1 MSKIINTIIHA
12 TSGLL
17 FIIIGIIYI
26 IRNYTVYTLSFKLLG
41 ILTLI
46 SSLLK
51 LINLI
56 LKRKKILTNIL
67 DIFLNTIL
75 GILFINKPNLF
86 IYLSTK
92 IFSMYA
98 LIQSLCGFINLIIY
112 KQDKLKGKIYILTT
126 STLSLML
133 SITLMFSKDTNSIY
147 VCYIIGLYL
156 ILYGIT
162 IISSSIL
169 TKTKIVLPLPIIFTM
184 FLPNILIKRILKG
197 INPKKINNKQDQDLE
212 ILIHLSKTGS
222 ASLGH
227 VEIAFQ
233 DKIYSYACYNYLQ
246 RYLFG
251 GIGDGI
257 IGIFDKNSY
266 IKYCVEEKNRFILSY
281 GMKLTKEQKEKVTS
295 TINNL
300 ITKDTTIWYPEIKY
314 YLDGLITKKPFDQM
328 ANQIYL
334 RSDATFYR
342 FTKGKYKT
350 FFVLR
355 TNCASC
361 VDNILNALG
370 TKFLSIEG
378 IISPG
383 TYYSYLE
390 KEYNKKKSKITSK
403 TLYTKEL
410 INNLNYTY
418 KKRKPI
424 NK

>member
-56 LKRKKILTNIL
+56 LKRKKVLTNIL

-147 VCYIIGLYL
+147 ICYIIGLYL

-197 INPKKINNKQDQDLE
+197 INPKKINNNQDQDLE

-227 VEIAFQ
+227 VEFAFE
-233 DKIYSYACYNYLQ
+233 DKVYSYACYNYLN
-246 RYLFG
+246 RRLFG

-257 IGIFDKNSY
+257 FGIFDKKAY
-266 IKYCVEEKNRFILSY
+266 LKYCICEKNRFILSY
-281 GMKLTKEQKEKVTS
+281 GVKLTNKEKENVTKEIDKLIS
-295 TINNL
+295 TN
-300 ITKDTTIWYPEIKY
+300 TEIWYPEIKY
-314 YLDGLITKKPFDQM
+314 YEDGLIEKKDFNEM
-328 ANQIYL
+328 ANKIYKH
-334 RSDATFYR
+334 ANGKFYR

-355 TNCASC
+355 TNCATC
-361 VDNILNALG
+361 VDNIFNAIG
-370 TKFLSIEG
+370 TKIINLEG

-390 KEYNKKKSKITSK
+390 KEYHKKNSKIISK

-410 INNLNYTY
+410 IEKLNYKY
-418 KKRKPI
+418 VKRK
-424 NK
+424 

>member
-56 LKRKKILTNIL
+56 LKRKKVLTNIL

-126 STLSLML
+126 STLSLMR

-147 VCYIIGLYL
+147 ICYIIGLYL

-197 INPKKINNKQDQDLE
+197 INPKKINNNQDQDLE

-227 VEIAFQ
+227 VEFAFE
-233 DKIYSYACYNYLQ
+233 DKVYSYACYNYLN
-246 RYLFG
+246 RRLFG

-257 IGIFDKNSY
+257 FGIFDKKAY
-266 IKYCVEEKNRFILSY
+266 LKYCICEKNRFIISY
-281 GMKLTKEQKEKVTS
+281 GVKLTNKEKENVTKEIDKLIS
-295 TINNL
+295 TN
-300 ITKDTTIWYPEIKY
+300 TEIWYPEIKY
-314 YLDGLITKKPFDQM
+314 YEDGLIEKRDFNEM
-328 ANQIYL
+328 ANKIYKH
-334 RSDATFYR
+334 ANGKFYR

-355 TNCASC
+355 TNCATC
-361 VDNILNALG
+361 VDNIFNAIG
-370 TKFLSIEG
+370 TKIINLEG

-390 KEYNKKKSKITSK
+390 KEYHKKNSKIISK

-410 INNLNYTY
+410 IEKLNYKY
-418 KKRKPI
+418 VKRK
-424 NK
+424 

>member
-17 FIIIGIIYI
+17 FIIIGIIYK

-56 LKRKKILTNIL
+56 LKRKKVLTNIL

-147 VCYIIGLYL
+147 ICYIIGLYL

-197 INPKKINNKQDQDLE
+197 INPKKINNNQDQDLE

-227 VEIAFQ
+227 VEFAFE
-233 DKIYSYACYNYLQ
+233 DKVYSYACYNYLN
-246 RYLFG
+246 RRLFG

-257 IGIFDKNSY
+257 FGIFDKKAY
-266 IKYCVEEKNRFILSY
+266 LKYCICEKNRFIISY
-281 GMKLTKEQKEKVTS
+281 GVKLTNKEKENVTKEIDKLIS
-295 TINNL
+295 TN
-300 ITKDTTIWYPEIKY
+300 TEIWYPEIKY
-314 YLDGLITKKPFDQM
+314 YEDGLIEKKDFNEM
-328 ANQIYL
+328 ANKIYKH
-334 RSDATFYR
+334 ANGKFYR

-355 TNCASC
+355 TNCATC
-361 VDNILNALG
+361 VDNIFNAIG
-370 TKFLSIEG
+370 TKIINLEG

-390 KEYNKKKSKITSK
+390 KEYHKKNSKIISK

-410 INNLNYTY
+410 IEKLNYKY
-418 KKRKPI
+418 VKRK
-424 NK
+424 

>member
-1 MSKIINTIIHA
+1 MSKIINTIIHT

-56 LKRKKILTNIL
+56 LKRKKVLTNIL

-147 VCYIIGLYL
+147 ICYIIGLYL

-197 INPKKINNKQDQDLE
+197 INPKKINNNQDQDLE

-233 DKIYSYACYNYLQ
+233 GKIYSYACYNYLN
-246 RYLFG
+246 RRLFG

-257 IGIFDKNSY
+257 FGIFDKKAY
-266 IKYCVEEKNRFILSY
+266 LKYCICEKNRFILSY
-281 GMKLTKEQKEKVTS
+281 GVKLTNKEKENIIKEIDKLIS
-295 TINNL
+295 TN
-300 ITKDTTIWYPEIKY
+300 TEIWYPEIKY
-314 YLDGLITKKPFDQM
+314 YEDGLIEKKDFNEM
-328 ANQIYL
+328 ANKIYKH
-334 RSDATFYR
+334 ANGKFYR

-355 TNCASC
+355 TNCATC
-361 VDNILNALG
+361 VDNIFNAIG
-370 TKFLSIEG
+370 TKIINLEG

-390 KEYNKKKSKITSK
+390 KEYHKKNSKIISK

-410 INNLNYTY
+410 IEKLNYKY
-418 KKRKPI
+418 VKRK
-424 NK
+424 

>member
-56 LKRKKILTNIL
+56 LKRKKVLTNIL

-133 SITLMFSKDTNSIY
+133 SITLMFSKDTSSIY
-147 VCYIIGLYL
+147 ICYIIGLYL

-197 INPKKINNKQDQDLE
+197 INPKKINNNQDQDLE

-227 VEIAFQ
+227 VEFAFE
-233 DKIYSYACYNYLQ
+233 DKVYSYACYNYLN
-246 RYLFG
+246 RRLFG

-257 IGIFDKNSY
+257 FGIFDKKAY
-266 IKYCVEEKNRFILSY
+266 LKYCICEKNRFILSY
-281 GMKLTKEQKEKVTS
+281 GVKLTNKEKENIIKEIDKLIS
-295 TINNL
+295 TN
-300 ITKDTTIWYPEIKY
+300 TEIWYPEIKY
-314 YLDGLITKKPFDQM
+314 YEDGLIEKRDFNEM
-328 ANQIYL
+328 ANKIYKH
-334 RSDATFYR
+334 ANGKFYR

-355 TNCASC
+355 TNCATC
-361 VDNILNALG
+361 VDNIFNAIG
-370 TKFLSIEG
+370 TKIINLEG

-390 KEYNKKKSKITSK
+390 KEYHKKNSKIISK

-410 INNLNYTY
+410 IEKLNYKY
-418 KKRKPI
+418 VKRK
-424 NK
+424 

>member
-56 LKRKKILTNIL
+56 LKRKKVLTNIL

-133 SITLMFSKDTNSIY
+133 SITLMFSKDTSSIY
-147 VCYIIGLYL
+147 ICYIIGLYL

-169 TKTKIVLPLPIIFTM
+169 TKTKIVIPLPIILTM
-184 FLPNILIKRILKG
+184 FLPNLLIKKIKKG
-197 INPKKINNKQDQDLE
+197 LTPEDTKEKQKPDLE
-212 ILIHLSKTGS
+212 IMIHLAEKGS
-222 ASLGH
+222 AAMGH
-227 VEIAFQ
+227 VEFAFE
-233 DKIYSYACYNYLQ
+233 DKVYSYACYNYLN
-246 RYLFG
+246 RRLFG

-257 IGIFDKNSY
+257 FGIFDKKAY
-266 IKYCVEEKNRFILSY
+266 LKYCICEKNRFILSY
-281 GMKLTKEQKEKVTS
+281 GVKLTNKEKENIIKEIDKLIS
-295 TINNL
+295 TN
-300 ITKDTTIWYPEIKY
+300 TEIWYPEIKY
-314 YLDGLITKKPFDQM
+314 YEDGLIEKRDFNEM
-328 ANQIYL
+328 ANKIYKH
-334 RSDATFYR
+334 ANGKFYR

-355 TNCASC
+355 TNCATC
-361 VDNILNALG
+361 VDNIFNAIG
-370 TKFLSIEG
+370 TKIINLEG

-390 KEYNKKKSKITSK
+390 KEYHKKNSKIISK

-410 INNLNYTY
+410 IEKLNYKY
-418 KKRKPI
+418 VKRK
-424 NK
+424 

>member
-56 LKRKKILTNIL
+56 LKRKKVLTNIL

-147 VCYIIGLYL
+147 ICYIIGLYL

-197 INPKKINNKQDQDLE
+197 LTLEDSKEKQKPDLE
-212 ILIHLSKTGS
+212 IMIHLAEKGS
-222 ASLGH
+222 AAMGH
-227 VEIAFQ
+227 VEFAFE
-233 DKIYSYACYNYLQ
+233 DKVYSYACYNYLN
-246 RYLFG
+246 RRLFG

-257 IGIFDKNSY
+257 FGIFDKKAY
-266 IKYCVEEKNRFILSY
+266 LKYCICEKNRFILSY
-281 GMKLTKEQKEKVTS
+281 GVKLTNKEKENIIKEIDKLIS
-295 TINNL
+295 TN
-300 ITKDTTIWYPEIKY
+300 TEIWYPEIKY
-314 YLDGLITKKPFDQM
+314 YEDGLIEKKDFNEM
-328 ANQIYL
+328 ANKIYKH
-334 RSDATFYR
+334 ANGKFYR

-355 TNCASC
+355 TNCATC
-361 VDNILNALG
+361 VDNIFNAIG
-370 TKFLSIEG
+370 TKIINLEG

-390 KEYNKKKSKITSK
+390 KEYHKKNSKIISK

-410 INNLNYTY
+410 IEKLNYKY
-418 KKRKPI
+418 VKRK
-424 NK
+424 

>member
-56 LKRKKILTNIL
+56 LKRKKVLTNIL
-67 DIFLNTIL
+67 DIFLNTIF

-147 VCYIIGLYL
+147 ICYIIGLYL

-197 INPKKINNKQDQDLE
+197 INPKKINNNQDQDLE

-227 VEIAFQ
+227 VEFAFE
-233 DKIYSYACYNYLQ
+233 DKVYSYACYNYLN
-246 RYLFG
+246 RRLFG

-257 IGIFDKNSY
+257 FGIFDKKAY
-266 IKYCVEEKNRFILSY
+266 LKYCICEKNRFIISY
-281 GMKLTKEQKEKVTS
+281 GVKLTNKEKENVTKEIDKLIS
-295 TINNL
+295 TN
-300 ITKDTTIWYPEIKY
+300 TEIWYPEIKY
-314 YLDGLITKKPFDQM
+314 YEDGLIEKRDFNEM
-328 ANQIYL
+328 ANKIYKH
-334 RSDATFYR
+334 ANGKFYR

-355 TNCASC
+355 TNCATC
-361 VDNILNALG
+361 VDNIFNAIG
-370 TKFLSIEG
+370 TKIINLEG

-390 KEYNKKKSKITSK
+390 KEYHKKNSKIISK

-410 INNLNYTY
+410 IEKLNYKY
-418 KKRKPI
+418 VKRK
-424 NK
+424 

>member
-1 MSKIINTIIHA
+1 MSKSINTIIHA

-56 LKRKKILTNIL
+56 LKRKKVLTNIL

-147 VCYIIGLYL
+147 ICYIIGLYL

-197 INPKKINNKQDQDLE
+197 INPKKINNNQDQDLE

-227 VEIAFQ
+227 VEFAFE
-233 DKIYSYACYNYLQ
+233 DKVYSYACYNYLN
-246 RYLFG
+246 RRLFG

-257 IGIFDKNSY
+257 FGIFDKKAY
-266 IKYCVEEKNRFILSY
+266 LKYCICEKNRFILSY
-281 GMKLTKEQKEKVTS
+281 GVKLTNKEKENIIKEIDKLIS
-295 TINNL
+295 TN
-300 ITKDTTIWYPEIKY
+300 TEIWYPEIKY
-314 YLDGLITKKPFDQM
+314 YEDGLIEKKDFNEM
-328 ANQIYL
+328 ANKIYKH
-334 RSDATFYR
+334 ANGKFYR

-355 TNCASC
+355 TNCATC
-361 VDNILNALG
+361 VDNIFNAIG
-370 TKFLSIEG
+370 TKIINLEG

-390 KEYNKKKSKITSK
+390 KEYHKKNSKIISK

-410 INNLNYTY
+410 IEKLNYKY
-418 KKRKPI
+418 VKRK
-424 NK
+424 

>member
-56 LKRKKILTNIL
+56 LKRKKVLTNIL

-147 VCYIIGLYL
+147 ICYIIGLYL

-197 INPKKINNKQDQDLE
+197 INPKKINNNQDQDLE

-233 DKIYSYACYNYLQ
+233 GKIYSYACYNYLN
-246 RYLFG
+246 RRLFG

-257 IGIFDKNSY
+257 FGIFDKKAY
-266 IKYCVEEKNRFILSY
+266 LKYCICEKNRFILSY
-281 GMKLTKEQKEKVTS
+281 GVKLTNKEKENIIKEIDKLIS
-295 TINNL
+295 TN
-300 ITKDTTIWYPEIKY
+300 TEIWYPEIKY
-314 YLDGLITKKPFDQM
+314 YEDGLIEKKDFNEM
-328 ANQIYL
+328 ANKIYKH
-334 RSDATFYR
+334 ANGKFYR

-355 TNCASC
+355 TNCATC
-361 VDNILNALG
+361 VDNIFNAIG
-370 TKFLSIEG
+370 TKIINLEG

-390 KEYNKKKSKITSK
+390 KEYHKKNSKIISK

-410 INNLNYTY
+410 IEKLNYKY
-418 KKRKPI
+418 VKRK
-424 NK
+424 

>member
-56 LKRKKILTNIL
+56 LKRKKVLTNIL

-133 SITLMFSKDTNSIY
+133 SITLMFSKDTSSIY
-147 VCYIIGLYL
+147 ICYIIGLYL

-197 INPKKINNKQDQDLE
+197 INPKKINNNQDQDLE

-233 DKIYSYACYNYLQ
+233 GKIYSYACYNYLN
-246 RYLFG
+246 RRLFG

-257 IGIFDKNSY
+257 FGIFDKKAY
-266 IKYCVEEKNRFILSY
+266 LKYCICEKNRFIISY
-281 GMKLTKEQKEKVTS
+281 GVKLTNKEKENIIKEIDKLIS
-295 TINNL
+295 TN
-300 ITKDTTIWYPEIKY
+300 TEIWYPEIKY
-314 YLDGLITKKPFDQM
+314 YEDGLIEKRDFNEM
-328 ANQIYL
+328 ANKIYKH
-334 RSDATFYR
+334 ANGKFYR

-355 TNCASC
+355 TNCATC
-361 VDNILNALG
+361 VDNIFNAIG
-370 TKFLSIEG
+370 TKIINLEG

-390 KEYNKKKSKITSK
+390 KEYHKKNSKIISK

-410 INNLNYTY
+410 IEKLNYKY
-418 KKRKPI
+418 VKRK
-424 NK
+424 

>member
-56 LKRKKILTNIL
+56 LKRKKVLTNIL

-147 VCYIIGLYL
+147 ICYIIGLYL

-197 INPKKINNKQDQDLE
+197 INPKKINNNQDQDLE

-227 VEIAFQ
+227 VEFAFE
-233 DKIYSYACYNYLQ
+233 DKVYSYACYNYLN
-246 RYLFG
+246 RRLFG

-257 IGIFDKNSY
+257 FGIFDKKAY
-266 IKYCVEEKNRFILSY
+266 LKYCICEKNRFILSY
-281 GMKLTKEQKEKVTS
+281 GVKLTNKEKENVTKEIDKLIS
-295 TINNL
+295 TN
-300 ITKDTTIWYPEIKY
+300 TEIWYPEIKY
-314 YLDGLITKKPFDQM
+314 YEDGLIEKRDFNEM
-328 ANQIYL
+328 ANKIYKH
-334 RSDATFYR
+334 ANGKFYR

-355 TNCASC
+355 TNCATC
-361 VDNILNALG
+361 VDNIFNAIG
-370 TKFLSIEG
+370 TKIINLEG

-390 KEYNKKKSKITSK
+390 KEYHKKNSKIISK

-410 INNLNYTY
+410 IEKLNYKY
-418 KKRKPI
+418 VKRK
-424 NK
+424 

>member
-56 LKRKKILTNIL
+56 LKRKKVLTNIL

-92 IFSMYA
+92 IFYMYA

-147 VCYIIGLYL
+147 ICYIIGLYL

-197 INPKKINNKQDQDLE
+197 INPKKINNNQDQDLE

-222 ASLGH
+222 ATLGH
-227 VEIAFQ
+227 VEFAFE
-233 DKIYSYACYNYLQ
+233 DKVYSYACYNYLN
-246 RYLFG
+246 RRLFG

-257 IGIFDKNSY
+257 FGIFDKKAY
-266 IKYCVEEKNRFILSY
+266 LKYCICEKNRFIISY
-281 GMKLTKEQKEKVTS
+281 GVKLTNKEKENVTKEIDKLIS
-295 TINNL
+295 TN
-300 ITKDTTIWYPEIKY
+300 TEIWYPEIKY
-314 YLDGLITKKPFDQM
+314 YEDGLIEKRDFNEM
-328 ANQIYL
+328 ANKIYKH
-334 RSDATFYR
+334 ANGKFYR

-355 TNCASC
+355 TNCATC
-361 VDNILNALG
+361 VDNIFNAIG
-370 TKFLSIEG
+370 TKIINLEG

-390 KEYNKKKSKITSK
+390 KEYHKKNSKIISK

-410 INNLNYTY
+410 IEKLNYKY
-418 KKRKPI
+418 VKRK
-424 NK
+424 

>member
-56 LKRKKILTNIL
+56 LKRKKVLTNIL

-147 VCYIIGLYL
+147 ICYIIGLYL

-169 TKTKIVLPLPIIFTM
+169 TKTKIVLPLPIIFAM

-197 INPKKINNKQDQDLE
+197 INPKKINNNQDQDLE

-227 VEIAFQ
+227 VEFAFE
-233 DKIYSYACYNYLQ
+233 DKVYSYACYNYLN
-246 RYLFG
+246 RRLFG

-257 IGIFDKNSY
+257 FGIFDKKAY
-266 IKYCVEEKNRFILSY
+266 LKYCICEKNRFIISY
-281 GMKLTKEQKEKVTS
+281 GVKLTNKEKENVTKEIDKLIS
-295 TINNL
+295 TN
-300 ITKDTTIWYPEIKY
+300 TEIWYPEIKY
-314 YLDGLITKKPFDQM
+314 YEDGLIEKRDFNEM
-328 ANQIYL
+328 ANKIYKH
-334 RSDATFYR
+334 ANGKFYR

-355 TNCASC
+355 TNCATC
-361 VDNILNALG
+361 VDNIFNAIG
-370 TKFLSIEG
+370 TKIINLEG

-390 KEYNKKKSKITSK
+390 KEYHKKNSKIISK

-410 INNLNYTY
+410 IEKLNYKY
-418 KKRKPI
+418 VKRK
-424 NK
+424 

>member
-56 LKRKKILTNIL
+56 LKRKKVLTNIL

-133 SITLMFSKDTNSIY
+133 SITLMFSKDTSSIY
-147 VCYIIGLYL
+147 ICYIIGLYL

-169 TKTKIVLPLPIIFTM
+169 TKTKIVIPLPIILTM
-184 FLPNILIKRILKG
+184 FLPNLLIKKIKKG
-197 INPKKINNKQDQDLE
+197 LTPEDTKEKQKPDLE
-212 ILIHLSKTGS
+212 IMIHLAEKGS
-222 ASLGH
+222 AAMGH
-227 VEIAFQ
+227 VEFAFE
-233 DKIYSYACYNYLQ
+233 DKVYSYACYNYLN
-246 RYLFG
+246 RRLFG

-257 IGIFDKNSY
+257 FGIFDKKAY
-266 IKYCVEEKNRFILSY
+266 LKYCICEKNRFIISY
-281 GMKLTKEQKEKVTS
+281 GVKLTNKEKENVTKEIDKLIS
-295 TINNL
+295 TN
-300 ITKDTTIWYPEIKY
+300 TEIWYPEIKY
-314 YLDGLITKKPFDQM
+314 YEDGLIEKRDFNEM
-328 ANQIYL
+328 ANKIYKH
-334 RSDATFYR
+334 ANGKFYR

-355 TNCASC
+355 TNCATC
-361 VDNILNALG
+361 VDNIFNAIG
-370 TKFLSIEG
+370 TKIINLEG

-390 KEYNKKKSKITSK
+390 KEYHKKNSKIISK

-410 INNLNYTY
+410 IEKLNYKY
-418 KKRKPI
+418 VKRK
-424 NK
+424 

>member
-56 LKRKKILTNIL
+56 LKRKKVLTNIL

-147 VCYIIGLYL
+147 ICYIIGLYL

-197 INPKKINNKQDQDLE
+197 INPKKINNNQDQDLE

-227 VEIAFQ
+227 VEFAFE
-233 DKIYSYACYNYLQ
+233 DKVYSYACYNYLN
-246 RYLFG
+246 RRLFG

-257 IGIFDKNSY
+257 FGIFDKKAY
-266 IKYCVEEKNRFILSY
+266 LKYCICEKNRFIISY
-281 GMKLTKEQKEKVTS
+281 GVKLTNKEKENVTKE
-295 TINNL
+295 IDKL
-300 ITKDTTIWYPEIKY
+300 IRTNTEIWYPEIKY
-314 YLDGLITKKPFDQM
+314 YEDGLIEKRDFNEM
-328 ANQIYL
+328 ANKIYKH
-334 RSDATFYR
+334 ANGKFYR

-355 TNCASC
+355 TNCATC
-361 VDNILNALG
+361 VDNIFNAIG
-370 TKFLSIEG
+370 TKIINLEG

-390 KEYNKKKSKITSK
+390 KEYHKKNSKIISK

-410 INNLNYTY
+410 IEKLNYKY
-418 KKRKPI
+418 VKRK
-424 NK
+424 

>member
-56 LKRKKILTNIL
+56 LKRKKVLTNIL

-147 VCYIIGLYL
+147 ICYIIGLYL

-197 INPKKINNKQDQDLE
+197 INPKKINNNQDQDLE

-233 DKIYSYACYNYLQ
+233 GKIYSYACYNYLN
-246 RYLFG
+246 RRLFG

-257 IGIFDKNSY
+257 FGIFDKKAY
-266 IKYCVEEKNRFILSY
+266 LKYCICEKNRFILSY
-281 GMKLTKEQKEKVTS
+281 GVKLTNKEKENIIKEIDKLIS
-295 TINNL
+295 TN
-300 ITKDTTIWYPEIKY
+300 TEIWYPEIKY
-314 YLDGLITKKPFDQM
+314 YEDGLIEKRDFNEM
-328 ANQIYL
+328 ANKIYKH
-334 RSDATFYR
+334 ANGKFYR

-355 TNCASC
+355 TNCATC
-361 VDNILNALG
+361 VDNIFNAIG
-370 TKFLSIEG
+370 TKIINLEG

-390 KEYNKKKSKITSK
+390 KEYHKKNSKIISK

-410 INNLNYTY
+410 IEKLNYKY
-418 KKRKPI
+418 VKRK
-424 NK
+424 

>member
-56 LKRKKILTNIL
+56 LKRKKVLTNIL

-147 VCYIIGLYL
+147 ICYIIGLYL

-197 INPKKINNKQDQDLE
+197 INPKKINNNQDQDLE

-227 VEIAFQ
+227 VEFAFE
-233 DKIYSYACYNYLQ
+233 DKVYSYACYNYLN
-246 RYLFG
+246 RLLFG

-257 IGIFDKNSY
+257 FGIFDKKAY
-266 IKYCVEEKNRFILSY
+266 LKYCICEKNRFIISY
-281 GMKLTKEQKEKVTS
+281 GVKLTNKEKENVTKEIDKLIS
-295 TINNL
+295 TN
-300 ITKDTTIWYPEIKY
+300 TEIWYPEIKY
-314 YLDGLITKKPFDQM
+314 YEDGLIEKRDFNEM
-328 ANQIYL
+328 ANKIYKH
-334 RSDATFYR
+334 ANGKFYR

-355 TNCASC
+355 TNCATC
-361 VDNILNALG
+361 VDNIFNAIG
-370 TKFLSIEG
+370 TKIINLEG

-390 KEYNKKKSKITSK
+390 KEYHKKNSKIISK

-410 INNLNYTY
+410 IEKLNYKY
-418 KKRKPI
+418 VKRK
-424 NK
+424 

>member
-56 LKRKKILTNIL
+56 LKRKKVLTNIL

-147 VCYIIGLYL
+147 ICYIIGLYL

-197 INPKKINNKQDQDLE
+197 INPKKINNNQDQDLE

-227 VEIAFQ
+227 VEFAFE
-233 DKIYSYACYNYLQ
+233 DKVYSYACYNYLN
-246 RYLFG
+246 RRLFG

-257 IGIFDKNSY
+257 FGIFDKKAY
-266 IKYCVEEKNRFILSY
+266 LKYCICEKNRFIISY
-281 GMKLTKEQKEKVTS
+281 GVKLTNKEKENVTKEIDKLIS
-295 TINNL
+295 TN
-300 ITKDTTIWYPEIKY
+300 TEIWYPEIKY
-314 YLDGLITKKPFDQM
+314 YEDGLIEKRDFNEM
-328 ANQIYL
+328 ANKIYKH
-334 RSDATFYR
+334 ANGKFYR

-355 TNCASC
+355 TNCATC
-361 VDNILNALG
+361 VDNIFNVIG
-370 TKFLSIEG
+370 TKIINLEG

-390 KEYNKKKSKITSK
+390 KEYHKKNSKIISK

-410 INNLNYTY
+410 IEKLNYKY
-418 KKRKPI
+418 VKRK
-424 NK
+424 

>member
-56 LKRKKILTNIL
+56 LKRKKVLTNIL

-147 VCYIIGLYL
+147 ICYIIGLYL

-197 INPKKINNKQDQDLE
+197 INPKKINNNQDQDLE

-227 VEIAFQ
+227 VEFAFE
-233 DKIYSYACYNYLQ
+233 DKVYSYACYNYLN
-246 RYLFG
+246 RRLFG

-257 IGIFDKNSY
+257 FGIFDKKAY
-266 IKYCVEEKNRFILSY
+266 LKYCICEKNRFIISY
-281 GMKLTKEQKEKVTS
+281 GVKLTNKEKENVTKEIDKLIS
-295 TINNL
+295 TN
-300 ITKDTTIWYPEIKY
+300 TEIWYPEIKY
-314 YLDGLITKKPFDQM
+314 YEDGLIEKRDFNEM
-328 ANQIYL
+328 ANKIYKH
-334 RSDATFYR
+334 ANGKFYR

-355 TNCASC
+355 TNCATC
-361 VDNILNALG
+361 VDNIFNAIG
-370 TKFLSIEG
+370 TKIINLEG

-390 KEYNKKKSKITSK
+390 KEYHKKNSKIISK

-410 INNLNYTY
+410 IEKLNYKY
-418 KKRKPI
+418 VKRK
-424 NK
+424 

>member
-56 LKRKKILTNIL
+56 LKRKKVLTNIL

-147 VCYIIGLYL
+147 ICYIIGLYL

-197 INPKKINNKQDQDLE
+197 INPKKINNNQDQGLE

-227 VEIAFQ
+227 VEFAFE
-233 DKIYSYACYNYLQ
+233 DKVYSYACYNYLN
-246 RYLFG
+246 RRLFG

-257 IGIFDKNSY
+257 FGIFDKKAY
-266 IKYCVEEKNRFILSY
+266 LKYCICEKNRFIISY
-281 GMKLTKEQKEKVTS
+281 GVKLTNKEKENVTKEIDKLIS
-295 TINNL
+295 TN
-300 ITKDTTIWYPEIKY
+300 TEIWYPEIKY
-314 YLDGLITKKPFDQM
+314 YEDGLIEKRDFNEM
-328 ANQIYL
+328 ANKIYKH
-334 RSDATFYR
+334 ANGKFYR

-355 TNCASC
+355 TNCATC
-361 VDNILNALG
+361 VDNIFNVIG
-370 TKFLSIEG
+370 TKIINLEG

-390 KEYNKKKSKITSK
+390 KEYHKKNSKIISK

-410 INNLNYTY
+410 IEKLNYKY
-418 KKRKPI
+418 VKRK
-424 NK
+424 

>member
-56 LKRKKILTNIL
+56 LKRKKVLTNIL

-147 VCYIIGLYL
+147 ICYIIGLYL

-197 INPKKINNKQDQDLE
+197 INPKKINNNQDQDLE

-227 VEIAFQ
+227 VEFAFE
-233 DKIYSYACYNYLQ
+233 DKVYSYACYNYLN
-246 RYLFG
+246 RRLFG

-257 IGIFDKNSY
+257 FGIFDKKAY
-266 IKYCVEEKNRFILSY
+266 LKYCICEKNRFIISY
-281 GMKLTKEQKEKVTS
+281 GVKLTNKEKENIIKEIDKLIS
-295 TINNL
+295 TN
-300 ITKDTTIWYPEIKY
+300 TEIWYPEIKY
-314 YLDGLITKKPFDQM
+314 YEDGLIEKRDFNEM
-328 ANQIYL
+328 ANKIYKH
-334 RSDATFYR
+334 ANGKFYR

-355 TNCASC
+355 TNCATC
-361 VDNILNALG
+361 VDNIFNAIG
-370 TKFLSIEG
+370 TKIINLEG

-390 KEYNKKKSKITSK
+390 KEYHKKNSKIISK

-410 INNLNYTY
+410 IEKLNYKY
-418 KKRKPI
+418 VKRK
-424 NK
+424 

>member
-56 LKRKKILTNIL
+56 LKRKKVLTNIL

-147 VCYIIGLYL
+147 ICYIIGLYL

-197 INPKKINNKQDQDLE
+197 INPKKINNNQDQDLE

-227 VEIAFQ
+227 VEFAFE
-233 DKIYSYACYNYLQ
+233 DKVYSYACYNYLN
-246 RYLFG
+246 RRLFG

-257 IGIFDKNSY
+257 FGIFDKKAY
-266 IKYCVEEKNRFILSY
+266 LKYCICEKNRFIISY
-281 GMKLTKEQKEKVTS
+281 GVKLTNKEKENIIKEIDKLIS
-295 TINNL
+295 TN
-300 ITKDTTIWYPEIKY
+300 TEIWYPEIKY
-314 YLDGLITKKPFDQM
+314 YEDGLIEKKDFNEM
-328 ANQIYL
+328 ANKIYKH
-334 RSDATFYR
+334 ANGKFYR

-355 TNCASC
+355 TNCATC
-361 VDNILNALG
+361 VDNIFNAIG
-370 TKFLSIEG
+370 TKIINLEG

-390 KEYNKKKSKITSK
+390 KEYHKKNSKIISK

-410 INNLNYTY
+410 IEKLNYKY
-418 KKRKPI
+418 VKRK
-424 NK
+424 

>member
-56 LKRKKILTNIL
+56 LKRKKVLTNIL

-147 VCYIIGLYL
+147 ICYIIGLYL

-197 INPKKINNKQDQDLE
+197 LTLEDSKEKQKPDLE
-212 ILIHLSKTGS
+212 IMIHLAEKGS
-222 ASLGH
+222 AAMGH
-227 VEIAFQ
+227 VEFAFE
-233 DKIYSYACYNYLQ
+233 DKVYSYACYNYLN
-246 RYLFG
+246 RRLFG

-257 IGIFDKNSY
+257 FGIFDKKAY
-266 IKYCVEEKNRFILSY
+266 LKYCICEKNRFILSY
-281 GMKLTKEQKEKVTS
+281 GVKLTNKEKENVTKEIDKLIS
-295 TINNL
+295 TN
-300 ITKDTTIWYPEIKY
+300 TEIWYPEIKY
-314 YLDGLITKKPFDQM
+314 YEDGLIEKRDFNEM
-328 ANQIYL
+328 ANKIYKH
-334 RSDATFYR
+334 ANGKFYR

-355 TNCASC
+355 TNCATC
-361 VDNILNALG
+361 VDNIFNAIG
-370 TKFLSIEG
+370 TKIINLEG

-390 KEYNKKKSKITSK
+390 KEYHKKNSKIISK

-410 INNLNYTY
+410 IEKLNYKY
-418 KKRKPI
+418 VKRK
-424 NK
+424 

>member
-56 LKRKKILTNIL
+56 LKRKKVLTNIL

-147 VCYIIGLYL
+147 ICYIIGLYL

-197 INPKKINNKQDQDLE
+197 INPKKINNNQDQDLE

-233 DKIYSYACYNYLQ
+233 GKIYSYACYNYLN
-246 RYLFG
+246 RRLFG

-257 IGIFDKNSY
+257 FGIFDKKAY
-266 IKYCVEEKNRFILSY
+266 LKYCICEKNRFIISY
-281 GMKLTKEQKEKVTS
+281 GVKLTNKEKENVTKEIDKLIS
-295 TINNL
+295 TN
-300 ITKDTTIWYPEIKY
+300 TEIWYPEIKY
-314 YLDGLITKKPFDQM
+314 YEDGLIEKRDFNEM
-328 ANQIYL
+328 ANKIYKH
-334 RSDATFYR
+334 ANGKFYR

-355 TNCASC
+355 TNCATC
-361 VDNILNALG
+361 VDNIFNAIG
-370 TKFLSIEG
+370 TKIINLEG

-390 KEYNKKKSKITSK
+390 KEYHKKNSKIISK

-410 INNLNYTY
+410 IEKLNYKY
-418 KKRKPI
+418 VKRK
-424 NK
+424 

>member
-56 LKRKKILTNIL
+56 LKRKKVLTNIL

-133 SITLMFSKDTNSIY
+133 SITLMFSKDTSSIY
-147 VCYIIGLYL
+147 ICYIIGLYL

-197 INPKKINNKQDQDLE
+197 INPKKINNNQDQDLE

-233 DKIYSYACYNYLQ
+233 GKIYSYACYNYLN
-246 RYLFG
+246 RRLFG

-257 IGIFDKNSY
+257 FGIFDKKAY
-266 IKYCVEEKNRFILSY
+266 LKYCICEKNRFILSY
-281 GMKLTKEQKEKVTS
+281 GVKLTNKEKENIIKEIDKLIS
-295 TINNL
+295 TN
-300 ITKDTTIWYPEIKY
+300 TEIWYPEIKY
-314 YLDGLITKKPFDQM
+314 YEDGLIEKRDFNEM
-328 ANQIYL
+328 ANKIYKH
-334 RSDATFYR
+334 ANGKFYR

-355 TNCASC
+355 TNCATC
-361 VDNILNALG
+361 VDNIFNAIG
-370 TKFLSIEG
+370 TKIINLEG

-390 KEYNKKKSKITSK
+390 KEYHKKNSKIISK

-410 INNLNYTY
+410 IEKLNYKY
-418 KKRKPI
+418 VKRK
-424 NK
+424 

>member
-56 LKRKKILTNIL
+56 LKRKKVLTNIL

-147 VCYIIGLYL
+147 ICYIIGLYL

-197 INPKKINNKQDQDLE
+197 INPKKINNNQDQDLE

-227 VEIAFQ
+227 VEFAFE
-233 DKIYSYACYNYLQ
+233 DKVYSYACYNYLN
-246 RYLFG
+246 RRLFG

-257 IGIFDKNSY
+257 FGIFDKKAY
-266 IKYCVEEKNRFILSY
+266 LKYCICEKNRFIISY
-281 GMKLTKEQKEKVTS
+281 GVKLTNKEKENVTKEIDKLIS
-295 TINNL
+295 TN
-300 ITKDTTIWYPEIKY
+300 TEIWYPEIKY
-314 YLDGLITKKPFDQM
+314 YEDGLIEKKDFNEM
-328 ANQIYL
+328 ANKIYKH
-334 RSDATFYR
+334 ANGKFYR

-355 TNCASC
+355 TNCATC
-361 VDNILNALG
+361 VDNIFNAIG
-370 TKFLSIEG
+370 TKIINLEG

-390 KEYNKKKSKITSK
+390 KEYHKKNSKIISK

-410 INNLNYTY
+410 IEKLNYKY
-418 KKRKPI
+418 VKIK
-424 NK
+424 

>member
-56 LKRKKILTNIL
+56 LKRKKVLTNIL

-147 VCYIIGLYL
+147 ICYIIGLYL

-197 INPKKINNKQDQDLE
+197 INPKKINNNQDQDLE

-227 VEIAFQ
+227 VEFAFE
-233 DKIYSYACYNYLQ
+233 DKVYSYACYNYLN
-246 RYLFG
+246 RRLFG

-257 IGIFDKNSY
+257 FGIFDKKAY
-266 IKYCVEEKNRFILSY
+266 LKYCICEKNRFILSY
-281 GMKLTKEQKEKVTS
+281 GVKLTNKEKENIIKEIDKLIS
-295 TINNL
+295 TN
-300 ITKDTTIWYPEIKY
+300 TEIWYPEIKY
-314 YLDGLITKKPFDQM
+314 YEDGLIEKRDFNEM
-328 ANQIYL
+328 ANKIYKH
-334 RSDATFYR
+334 ANGKFYR

-355 TNCASC
+355 TNCATC
-361 VDNILNALG
+361 VDNIFNAIG
-370 TKFLSIEG
+370 TKIINLEG

-390 KEYNKKKSKITSK
+390 KEYHKKNSKIISK

-410 INNLNYTY
+410 IEKLNYKY
-418 KKRKPI
+418 VKRK
-424 NK
+424 

>member
-56 LKRKKILTNIL
+56 LKRKKVLTNIL

-147 VCYIIGLYL
+147 ICYIIGLYL

-197 INPKKINNKQDQDLE
+197 INPKKINNNQDQDLE

-227 VEIAFQ
+227 VEFAFE
-233 DKIYSYACYNYLQ
+233 DKVYSYACYNYLN
-246 RYLFG
+246 RRLFG

-257 IGIFDKNSY
+257 FGIFDKKAY
-266 IKYCVEEKNRFILSY
+266 LKYCICEKNRFIISY
-281 GMKLTKEQKEKVTS
+281 GVKLTNKEKENVTKEIDKLIS
-295 TINNL
+295 TN
-300 ITKDTTIWYPEIKY
+300 TEIWYPEIKY
-314 YLDGLITKKPFDQM
+314 YEDGLIEKKDFNEM
-328 ANQIYL
+328 ANKIYKH
-334 RSDATFYR
+334 ANGKFYR

-355 TNCASC
+355 TNCATC
-361 VDNILNALG
+361 VDNIFNAIG
-370 TKFLSIEG
+370 TKIINLEG

-390 KEYNKKKSKITSK
+390 KEYHKKNSKIISK

-410 INNLNYTY
+410 IEKLNYKY
-418 KKRKPI
+418 VKRK
-424 NK
+424 

>member
-56 LKRKKILTNIL
+56 LKRKKVLTNIL

-147 VCYIIGLYL
+147 ICYIIGLYL

-197 INPKKINNKQDQDLE
+197 INPKKINNNQDQDLE

-227 VEIAFQ
+227 VEFAFE
-233 DKIYSYACYNYLQ
+233 DKVYSYACYNYLN
-246 RYLFG
+246 RRLFG

-257 IGIFDKNSY
+257 FGIFDKKAY
-266 IKYCVEEKNRFILSY
+266 LKYWICEKNRFIISY
-281 GMKLTKEQKEKVTS
+281 GVKLTDKEKENVTKEIDKLIS
-295 TINNL
+295 TN
-300 ITKDTTIWYPEIKY
+300 TEIWYPEIKY
-314 YLDGLITKKPFDQM
+314 YEDGLIEKRDFNEM
-328 ANQIYL
+328 ANKIYKH
-334 RSDATFYR
+334 ANGKFYR

-355 TNCASC
+355 TNCATC
-361 VDNILNALG
+361 VDNIFNAIG
-370 TKFLSIEG
+370 TKIINLEG

-390 KEYNKKKSKITSK
+390 KEYHKKNSKIISK

-410 INNLNYTY
+410 IEKLNYKY
-418 KKRKPI
+418 VKRK
-424 NK
+424 

>member
-56 LKRKKILTNIL
+56 LKRKKVLTNIL

-147 VCYIIGLYL
+147 ICYIIGLYL

-197 INPKKINNKQDQDLE
+197 INPKKINNNQDQDLE

-227 VEIAFQ
+227 VEFAFE
-233 DKIYSYACYNYLQ
+233 DKVYSYACYNYLN
-246 RYLFG
+246 RRLFG

-257 IGIFDKNSY
+257 FGIFDKKAY
-266 IKYCVEEKNRFILSY
+266 LKYCICEKNRFIISY
-281 GMKLTKEQKEKVTS
+281 GVKLTNKEKENVTKEIDKLIS
-295 TINNL
+295 TN
-300 ITKDTTIWYPEIKY
+300 TEIWYPEIKY
-314 YLDGLITKKPFDQM
+314 YEDGLIEKRDFNEM
-328 ANQIYL
+328 ANKIYKH
-334 RSDATFYR
+334 ANGKFYR

-355 TNCASC
+355 TNCATC
-361 VDNILNALG
+361 VDNIFNAIG
-370 TKFLSIEG
+370 TKIINLEG

-390 KEYNKKKSKITSK
+390 KEYHKKNSKIISK

-410 INNLNYTY
+410 IEKLNYQY
-418 KKRKPI
+418 VKRK
-424 NK
+424 

>member
-1 MSKIINTIIHA
+1 
-12 TSGLL
+12 
-17 FIIIGIIYI
+17 
-26 IRNYTVYTLSFKLLG
+26 
-41 ILTLI
+41 
-46 SSLLK
+46 
-51 LINLI
+51 
-56 LKRKKILTNIL
+56 
-67 DIFLNTIL
+67 
-75 GILFINKPNLF
+75 
-86 IYLSTK
+86 
-92 IFSMYA
+92 MYA

-147 VCYIIGLYL
+147 ICYIIGLYL

-197 INPKKINNKQDQDLE
+197 INPKKINNNQDQDLE

-227 VEIAFQ
+227 VEFAFE
-233 DKIYSYACYNYLQ
+233 DKVYSYACYNYLN
-246 RYLFG
+246 RRLFG

-257 IGIFDKNSY
+257 FGIFDKKAY
-266 IKYCVEEKNRFILSY
+266 LKYCICEKNRFIISY
-281 GMKLTKEQKEKVTS
+281 GVKLTNKEKENVTKEIDKLIS
-295 TINNL
+295 TN
-300 ITKDTTIWYPEIKY
+300 TEIWYPEIKY
-314 YLDGLITKKPFDQM
+314 YEDGLIEKRDFNEM
-328 ANQIYL
+328 ANKIYKH
-334 RSDATFYR
+334 ANGKFYR

-355 TNCASC
+355 TNCATC
-361 VDNILNALG
+361 VDNIFNAIG
-370 TKFLSIEG
+370 TKIINLEG

-390 KEYNKKKSKITSK
+390 KEYHKKNSKIISK

-410 INNLNYTY
+410 IEKLNYKY
-418 KKRKPI
+418 VKRK
-424 NK
+424 

>member
-56 LKRKKILTNIL
+56 LKRKKVLTNIL

-133 SITLMFSKDTNSIY
+133 SITLMFSKDTSSIY
-147 VCYIIGLYL
+147 ICYIIGLYL

-197 INPKKINNKQDQDLE
+197 INHKKINNNQDQDLE

-233 DKIYSYACYNYLQ
+233 GKIYSYACYNYLN
-246 RYLFG
+246 RRLFG

-257 IGIFDKNSY
+257 FGIFDKKAY
-266 IKYCVEEKNRFILSY
+266 LKYCICEKNRFIISY
-281 GMKLTKEQKEKVTS
+281 GVKLTNKEKENVTKEIDKLIS
-295 TINNL
+295 TN
-300 ITKDTTIWYPEIKY
+300 TEIWYPEIKY
-314 YLDGLITKKPFDQM
+314 YEDGLIEKRDFNEM
-328 ANQIYL
+328 ANKIYKH
-334 RSDATFYR
+334 ANGKFYR

-355 TNCASC
+355 TNCATC
-361 VDNILNALG
+361 VDNIFNAIG
-370 TKFLSIEG
+370 TKIINLEG

-390 KEYNKKKSKITSK
+390 KEYHKKNSKIISK

-410 INNLNYTY
+410 IEKLNYKY
-418 KKRKPI
+418 VKRK
-424 NK
+424 

>member
-56 LKRKKILTNIL
+56 LKRKKVLTNIL

-147 VCYIIGLYL
+147 ICYIIGLYL

-197 INPKKINNKQDQDLE
+197 INPKKINNNQDQDLE

-227 VEIAFQ
+227 VEFAFEG
-233 DKIYSYACYNYLQ
+233 KVYS
-246 RYLFG
+246 
-251 GIGDGI
+251 
-257 IGIFDKNSY
+257 
-266 IKYCVEEKNRFILSY
+266 
-281 GMKLTKEQKEKVTS
+281 
-295 TINNL
+295 
-300 ITKDTTIWYPEIKY
+300 
-314 YLDGLITKKPFDQM
+314 
-328 ANQIYL
+328 
-334 RSDATFYR
+334 
-342 FTKGKYKT
+342 
-350 FFVLR
+350 
-355 TNCASC
+355 
-361 VDNILNALG
+361 
-370 TKFLSIEG
+370 
-378 IISPG
+378 
-383 TYYSYLE
+383 
-390 KEYNKKKSKITSK
+390 
-403 TLYTKEL
+403 
-410 INNLNYTY
+410 
-418 KKRKPI
+418 
-424 NK
+424 

>member
-56 LKRKKILTNIL
+56 LKRKKVLTNIL

-147 VCYIIGLYL
+147 ICYIIGLYL

-197 INPKKINNKQDQDLE
+197 LTLEDSKEKQKPDLE
-212 ILIHLSKTGS
+212 IMIHLAEKGS
-222 ASLGH
+222 AAMGH
-227 VEIAFQ
+227 VEFAFE
-233 DKIYSYACYNYLQ
+233 DKVYSYACYNYLN
-246 RYLFG
+246 RRLFG

-257 IGIFDKNSY
+257 FGIFDKKAY
-266 IKYCVEEKNRFILSY
+266 LKYCICEKNRFILSY
-281 GMKLTKEQKEKVTS
+281 GVKLTNKEKENIIKEIDKLIS
-295 TINNL
+295 TN
-300 ITKDTTIWYPEIKY
+300 TEIWYPEIKY
-314 YLDGLITKKPFDQM
+314 YEDGLIEKRDFNEM
-328 ANQIYL
+328 ANKIYKH
-334 RSDATFYR
+334 ANGKFYR

-355 TNCASC
+355 TNCATC
-361 VDNILNALG
+361 VDNIFNAIG
-370 TKFLSIEG
+370 TKIINLEG

-390 KEYNKKKSKITSK
+390 KEYHKKNSKIISK

-410 INNLNYTY
+410 IEKLNYKY
-418 KKRKPI
+418 VKRK
-424 NK
+424 

>member
-56 LKRKKILTNIL
+56 LKRKKVLTNIL

-133 SITLMFSKDTNSIY
+133 YITLMFSKDTNSIY
-147 VCYIIGLYL
+147 ICYIIGLYL

-197 INPKKINNKQDQDLE
+197 INPKKINNNQDQDLE

-227 VEIAFQ
+227 VEFAFE
-233 DKIYSYACYNYLQ
+233 DKVYSYACYNYLN
-246 RYLFG
+246 RRLFG

-257 IGIFDKNSY
+257 FGIFDKKAY
-266 IKYCVEEKNRFILSY
+266 LKYCICEKNRFIISY
-281 GMKLTKEQKEKVTS
+281 GVKLTNKEKENVTKEIDKLIS
-295 TINNL
+295 TN
-300 ITKDTTIWYPEIKY
+300 TEIWYPEIKY
-314 YLDGLITKKPFDQM
+314 YEDGLIEKRDFNEM
-328 ANQIYL
+328 ANKIYKH
-334 RSDATFYR
+334 ANGKFYR

-355 TNCASC
+355 TNCATC
-361 VDNILNALG
+361 VDNIFNAIG
-370 TKFLSIEG
+370 TKIINLEG

-390 KEYNKKKSKITSK
+390 KEYHKKNSKIISK

-410 INNLNYTY
+410 IEKLNYKY
-418 KKRKPI
+418 VKRK
-424 NK
+424 

>member
-56 LKRKKILTNIL
+56 LKRKKVLTNIL

-147 VCYIIGLYL
+147 ICYIIGLYL

-197 INPKKINNKQDQDLE
+197 LTLEDSKEKQKPDLE
-212 ILIHLSKTGS
+212 IMIHLAEKGS
-222 ASLGH
+222 AAMGH
-227 VEIAFQ
+227 VEFAFE
-233 DKIYSYACYNYLQ
+233 DKVYSYACYNYLN
-246 RYLFG
+246 RRLFG

-257 IGIFDKNSY
+257 FGIFDKKAY
-266 IKYCVEEKNRFILSY
+266 LKYCICEKNRFIISY
-281 GMKLTKEQKEKVTS
+281 GVKLTNKEKENVTKEIDKLIS
-295 TINNL
+295 TN
-300 ITKDTTIWYPEIKY
+300 TEIWYPEIKY
-314 YLDGLITKKPFDQM
+314 YEDGLIEKRDFNEM
-328 ANQIYL
+328 ANKIYKH
-334 RSDATFYR
+334 ANGKFYR

-355 TNCASC
+355 TNCATC
-361 VDNILNALG
+361 VDNIFNAIG
-370 TKFLSIEG
+370 TKIINLEG

-390 KEYNKKKSKITSK
+390 KEYHKKNSKIISK

-410 INNLNYTY
+410 IEKLNYKY
-418 KKRKPI
+418 VKRK
-424 NK
+424 

>member
-56 LKRKKILTNIL
+56 LKRKKVLTNIL

-133 SITLMFSKDTNSIY
+133 SITLMFSKDTSSIY
-147 VCYIIGLYL
+147 ICYIIGLYL

-197 INPKKINNKQDQDLE
+197 INPKKINNNQDQDLE

-227 VEIAFQ
+227 VEFAFE
-233 DKIYSYACYNYLQ
+233 DKVYSYACYNYLN
-246 RYLFG
+246 RRLFG

-257 IGIFDKNSY
+257 FGIFDKKAY
-266 IKYCVEEKNRFILSY
+266 LKYCICEKNRFIISY
-281 GMKLTKEQKEKVTS
+281 GVKLTNKEKENVTKEIDKLIS
-295 TINNL
+295 TN
-300 ITKDTTIWYPEIKY
+300 TEIWYPEIKY
-314 YLDGLITKKPFDQM
+314 YEDGLIEKRDFNEM
-328 ANQIYL
+328 ANKIYKH
-334 RSDATFYR
+334 ANGKFYR

-355 TNCASC
+355 TNCATC
-361 VDNILNALG
+361 VDNIFNAIG
-370 TKFLSIEG
+370 TKIINLEG

-390 KEYNKKKSKITSK
+390 KEYHKKNSKIISK

-410 INNLNYTY
+410 IEKLNYKY
-418 KKRKPI
+418 VKRK
-424 NK
+424 